1 VICKKF
7 GVRGTTRIEGITSEK
22 ERVRNLAD
30 GVADQLRNNA
40 APIIMRKGNHPKG
53 TTPAMRVNENKER
66 LRLKQIIRRWQTL
79 CHACHGTQRVKASI
93 QTSVK
98 EAHSH
103 SSNWLIVQGNEKGP
117 LRFAVAEHKAPVSSR
132 NPLISSSAI
141 QGHCLT

>member
-1 VICKKF
+1 MICKKF

-66 LRLKQIIRRWQTL
+66 LRLKQINPSTANFMSCVSWNPKGQ
-79 CHACHGTQRVKASI
+79 
-93 QTSVK
+93 SVYPDK
-98 EAHSH
+98 CQGGSFI
-103 SSNWLIVQGNEKGP
+103 LI
-117 LRFAVAEHKAPVSSR
+117 
-132 NPLISSSAI
+132 
-141 QGHCLT
+141 